1 MTVNNKERSVGN
13 HKICLLL
20 NLQGDVS
27 LQKFTIHSDM
37 AQLIELTGSN
47 QNHTHIGLPRHHK
60 LTFMKFICFCTK
72 TWAAG
77 IAYRM
82 NSMRVS
88 ILFSL
93 IFYLNVCKSQQ

>member
-1 MTVNNKERSVGN
+1 MISSIMTVNNKERSVGN
-13 HKICLLL
+13 HKICQLL

-60 LTFMKFICFCTK
+60 LTFMKFVYLLLHQNVGC
-72 TWAAG
+72 WH
-77 IAYRM
+77 
-82 NSMRVS
+82 S
-88 ILFSL
+88 IS
-93 IFYLNVCKSQQ
+93 YE